1 MATLFERYPRRIQIG
16 RYTVPVNLTFWRV
29 VLAIRINNEAGLTM
43 DDKISTI
50 SRTLAPWSKLM
61 PFLVQAWI
69 VQGVFRLL
77 FGEEPKNDSEPRS
90 MDLEQDAA
98 SIKAAFLQAY
108 RIDLS
113 RSSIHWYQFRELL
126 SAIPEETTFAKIV
139 ELRRRP
145 LPKPNKYN
153 KEEIEAL
160 QKAKAA
166 VALDIPDEERDA
178 AFAASLKKASI
189 FFA

>member
-1 MATLFERYPRRIQIG
+1 MATLFERYPRRVQIG

-77 FGEEPKNDSEPRS
+77 FGEEPKNDSEPRY

-153 KEEIEAL
+153 KDEIEAL